1 MGRNRGVHSPPR
13 SGQPRDPSSYLTQW
27 LKLVQVYLWPP
38 YLLPINNL
46 LKDTKYIQ
54 QEELRQ
60 QFGVT
65 KRRLFE
71 VFRLPVKEKLPVFT
85 QPHIQWSQRVLPEQK
100 KGAGK
105 WPRGGGETNTEEK
118 TFQEQPHLRRGD
130 LDECPK
136 QLHGNGSGQRSN
148 TNTRPYFTC
157 SLQDITKTEHT
168 SPVPAQSIRTT
179 TPTCQLLH
187 KCKSPGCSCAT
198 CMTAL
203 TQPLFAVKTAHIYCR
218 NVCQILIKLL
228 HVALTQCFSNP
239 HQAPPRCSNPVF
251 QKLRSANG
259 CQGVRETK
267 IRNGG
272 RVLLAV
278 RNLYV
283 RV

>member
-1 MGRNRGVHSPPR
+1 MVATGS
-13 SGQPRDPSSYLTQW
+13 
-27 LKLVQVYLWPP
+27 
-38 YLLPINNL
+38 
-46 LKDTKYIQ
+46 
-54 QEELRQ
+54 
-60 QFGVT
+60 
-65 KRRLFE
+65 
-71 VFRLPVKEKLPVFT
+71 FRANK
-85 QPHIQWSQRVLPEQK
+85 
-100 KGAGK
+100 AG
-105 WPRGGGETNTEEK
+105 WVCSTGGGETNTEEK